1 MPIYD
6 FRCTDCGLT
15 KEKLVSS
22 ATAKTECPGCGAQME
37 RQISGA
43 QSFYFKGV
51 GAYCEK
57 SMNKTTPK

>member
-1 MPIYD
+1 MPLYD
-6 FRCTDCGLT
+6 FICNECRHT

-22 ATAKTECPGCGAQME
+22 ATTKVECPNCGGSMT
-37 RQISGA
+37 RQIAGA

-57 SMNKTTPK
+57 SMSKK